1 MNEKRPW
8 ILDIRICWLVLFT
21 FSCLALIP
29 TQGRAAL
36 VVSQLA
42 DGGTMIERQ
51 ADLETVRQA
60 LEHEL
65 VAQRLADYG
74 LTPDQVSTKLTELS
88 DAQLHQLASLSDSL
102 AEGGVLG
109 FVIGVLLVILLVIVI
124 LKISDRRIT
133 VH

>member
-1 MNEKRPW
+1 
-8 ILDIRICWLVLFT
+8 
-21 FSCLALIP
+21 
-29 TQGRAAL
+29 
-36 VVSQLA
+36 
-42 DGGTMIERQ
+42 MIERQ